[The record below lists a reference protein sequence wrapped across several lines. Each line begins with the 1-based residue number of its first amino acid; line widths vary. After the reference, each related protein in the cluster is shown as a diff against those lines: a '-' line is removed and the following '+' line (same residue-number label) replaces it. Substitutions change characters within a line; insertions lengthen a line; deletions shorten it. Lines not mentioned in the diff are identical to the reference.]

1 MSEHLIDAIDDVL
14 PQTQCRQCGYNG
26 CRNYAW
32 AIAMGE
38 APINRCAPGGQK
50 GIEALAKVTGHEVIA
65 LDPEYGHEVP
75 LELAH
80 INPDTCIGCR
90 KCVVGCPTNAIV
102 GAPKRLHGVIS
113 DWCTGCALCV
123 TACPV
128 DCIDMRLASFEWTH
142 EKALKARRLY
152 REKLQREKKRE
163 AERNAKLS
171 AQSAADKKKALLA
184 DILSRVK
191 K

>member
-50 GIEALAKVTGHEVIA
+50 GIE
-65 LDPEYGHEVP
+65 
-75 LELAH
+75 LAH

-90 KCVVGCPTNAIV
+90 KCVAVCPTNAIV

-128 DCIDMRLASFEWTH
+128 DCIDMRPASFEWTH
-142 EKALKARRLY
+142 EKALNARRLY